1 MRRTAL
7 QRLGKI
13 AIMISGKPMSQ
24 TDLINRLELIFEH
37 KFSPSQI
44 EKDIFSLKMEF
55 DAPIKYDYDLRAYKM
70 TEEYDFK
77 ESLFNF
83 IDV

>member
-1 MRRTAL
+1 MKRTAL

-13 AIMISGKPMSQ
+13 SIMISSKPMSRM
-24 TDLINRLELIFEH
+24 DLINRLELIFEH
-37 KFSPSQI
+37 KFSRSQI

-70 TEEYDFK
+70 TEQYDFK
-77 ESLFNF
+77 EALYNF

>member
-13 AIMISGKPMSQ
+13 SIMISRKPMSRM
-24 TDLINRLELIFEH
+24 DLINRLELIFEH

-70 TEEYDFK
+70 IEEYDFK
-77 ESLFNF
+77 EALYNF

>member
-13 AIMISGKPMSQ
+13 SIMISSKPMSR
-24 TDLINRLELIFEH
+24 TDLINRLEQIFQH

-70 TEEYDFK
+70 TEQYDFK
-77 ESLFNF
+77 EALYNF

>member
-13 AIMISGKPMSQ
+13 SIMISSKPMSRM
-24 TDLINRLELIFEH
+24 DLINRLELIFEH

-70 TEEYDFK
+70 IEEYDFK
-77 ESLFNF
+77 EALYNF

>member
-1 MRRTAL
+1 MKRTAL

-13 AIMISGKPMSQ
+13 SIMISSKPMSRM
-24 TDLINRLELIFEH
+24 DLINRLELIFEH

-70 TEEYDFK
+70 IEEYDFK
-77 ESLFNF
+77 EALYSF

>member
-1 MRRTAL
+1 MKRTAL

-13 AIMISGKPMSQ
+13 SIMISSKPMSRM
-24 TDLINRLELIFEH
+24 DLINRLELIFQH

-70 TEEYDFK
+70 SEDYDFK
-77 ESLFNF
+77 EALYNF

>member
-1 MRRTAL
+1 MKRTAL

-13 AIMISGKPMSQ
+13 SIMISSKPMSRM
-24 TDLINRLELIFEH
+24 DLINRLELIFQH

-70 TEEYDFK
+70 IEEYDFK
-77 ESLFNF
+77 EALYNF